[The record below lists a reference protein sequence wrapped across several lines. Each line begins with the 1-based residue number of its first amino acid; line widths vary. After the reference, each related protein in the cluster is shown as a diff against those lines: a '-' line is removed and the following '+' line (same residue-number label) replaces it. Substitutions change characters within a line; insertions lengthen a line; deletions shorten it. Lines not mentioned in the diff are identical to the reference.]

1 MPKIQ
6 GIIGTGITKRGVV
19 TYDWKNPAD
28 VGALIEATVSTV
40 KQTSFN
46 HLSREI
52 VNLAERIL
60 ADAGLPTEINGVY
73 AHATD
78 GTWNRVEKLPRSRS
92 DRDKLLTL
100 SELFQKTNYAV
111 DSPQGYAVR
120 LLILID
126 KASMLA
132 REGSFD
138 EAMATAFAI
147 GQQINEAANKEIW
160 EEDAL
165 RGEKVLA
172 SARSGHAQVH
182 GTEQV
187 KAARRA
193 KYRDAFQKARA
204 NGLSKMEAYEAVA
217 VQFGVSSRTIERA
230 VALLRG

>member
-19 TYDWKNPAD
+19 TFDWNDPAD
-28 VGALIEATVSTV
+28 VAAQIEAAVSTFEH
-40 KQTSFN
+40 TSFD

-60 ADAGLPTEINGVY
+60 SDAGLPADVSGFYTR
-73 AHATD
+73 ATD
-78 GTWNRVEKLPRSRS
+78 GTWSHVEKLPRSRS

-100 SELFQKTNYAV
+100 PELFLKTNYAA
-111 DSPQGYAVR
+111 DSPQGYAIK

-132 REGSFD
+132 SKGSVD

-182 GTEQV
+182 GTEQA

-193 KYRDAFQKARA
+193 NYRDAFQKAQA
-204 NGLSKMEAYEAVA
+204 NGLSKMEAYEEVA
-217 VQFGVSSRTIERA
+217 AQFGVASRTIERA
-230 VALLRG
+230 VARLRG